1 MYGVLNTLSEY
12 TYLYIS
18 KNITSYTF
26 LLVFKIVE
34 SLQCILKLIK
44 LSANVVDKYLTSIIN
59 LDILQSYFSDGAKN
73 ALVRP
78 IDNNKDKQNM
88 ENYRPV
94 SILNGFSKF
103 YEGFINDSM
112 LPIVQTFLS
121 NFISAYRK
129 HCSANPVLISLIEN
143 WKKNLENNEIVG
155 AVSLDL
161 SKAFNCI
168 PHDLLIAKMEPSGFS
183 ENFLTFLYSYLKRR
197 KQFTNIKMSTVCS
210 KFYSPVSCKGPF

>member
-44 LSANVVDKYLTSIIN
+44 LSANVVDKYLTGIIN

-103 YEGFINDSM
+103 YEGFINDST

-129 HCSANPVLISLIEN
+129 HYSANPVLISLI
-143 WKKNLENNEIVG
+143 
-155 AVSLDL
+155 
-161 SKAFNCI
+161 
-168 PHDLLIAKMEPSGFS
+168 
-183 ENFLTFLYSYLKRR
+183 
-197 KQFTNIKMSTVCS
+197 
-210 KFYSPVSCKGPF
+210 